1 MSESVLLEALLKNPT
16 ETEWLEF
23 KHNNSNERQIGEYIS
38 ALSNAAALAGQRNG
52 YLVWGVEDASRKV
65 LGTTFNPQQ
74 SRVGNELLEPWLSRL
89 LTPRLD
95 FRFSS
100 FEREGLTVV
109 LLEVPAARQM
119 PTRFEGAEYVR
130 VGSTKKNL
138 KDHPEKE
145 RALWDLFRQTPFEL
159 DVALP
164 DVDGTRMLELLD
176 YPAYFSMT
184 HQPLP
189 ESRTGIIEKFQTERF
204 LFRRAN
210 GRFDIT
216 NLGAL
221 LFVRELAEFPR
232 LGRKALRVVFYKGIN
247 RIETE
252 REQMGSRGYAVG
264 YAGAIKYLNE
274 RLPRNEHVG
283 QALRNEVAM
292 YPELALRELVANAL
306 IHQDFSIPG
315 AGPIVEVFSDR
326 IEVGNPGVPL
336 NDLQRLLD
344 LPPRSRNES
353 LAALMRRLGVCEERG
368 SGIDKVIHEI
378 ERYQLPPPD
387 FRVAGDNTLAVLF
400 APKKL
405 TSMSPA
411 DRIRACYQHAC
422 LMYVSNQ
429 RMNNTSLRKRFG
441 VDPANAA
448 SMSRYFNEAL
458 KAGVIRIGNPES
470 KSTKDRWYLPAWA

>member
-1 MSESVLLEALLKNPT
+1 MNESVLLDALLKNPH

-23 KHNNSNERQIGEYIS
+23 KHNNANPREIGEYIS

-52 YLVWGVEDASRKV
+52 YVVWGVEDASRKAI
-65 LGTTFNPQQ
+65 GTSFKPQQ
-74 SRVGNELLEPWLSRL
+74 VKIGNELLEPWLSRL

-95 FRFSS
+95 FKFSC
-100 FEREGLTVV
+100 FDKDGLNLV
-109 LLEVPAARQM
+109 LLEIPAARQM
-119 PTRFEGAEYVR
+119 PSRFESTEYIR
-130 VGSTKKNL
+130 VGSIKKNL

-145 RALWDLFRQTPFEL
+145 RALWELFRQTPFEL

-164 DVDGTRMLELLD
+164 DVDDTKVLELLD

-184 HQPLP
+184 AQPLP
-189 ESRTGIIEKFQTERF
+189 EGRVGIIAKLQAERF
-204 LFRRAN
+204 VLPRAN

-221 LFVRELAEFPR
+221 LFARELAQFSR
-232 LGRKALRVVFYKGIN
+232 LGRKALRVVFYKGVN
-247 RIETE
+247 RVETE
-252 REQMGSRGYAVG
+252 REQTGTRGYAAG
-264 YAGAIKYLNE
+264 YANAIKYLNE
-274 RLPRNEHVG
+274 RLPRNEHMG
-283 QALRNEVAM
+283 QALRKEVAV

-306 IHQDFSIPG
+306 IHQDFSIAG
-315 AGPIVEVFSDR
+315 AGPLVEVFSDR
-326 IEVGNPGVPL
+326 VEVSNPGVPL

-344 LPPRSRNES
+344 LPPRSRNEA
-353 LAALMRRLGVCEERG
+353 LAAVMRRLGVCEERG

-405 TSMSPA
+405 TSMSPV

-429 RMNNTSLRKRFG
+429 RMSNVTLRARFG
-441 VDPANAA
+441 VDAANAA

-458 KAGVIRIGNPES
+458 KAGVIRIGNPDS

>member
-1 MSESVLLEALLKNPT
+1 MNESVLLDALLKNPH

-23 KHNNSNERQIGEYIS
+23 KHNNADPREIGEYIS

-52 YLVWGVEDASRKV
+52 YVVWGVEDASRKV
-65 LGTTFNPQQ
+65 IGTTFNPQQ
-74 SRVGNELLEPWLSRL
+74 TKIGNELLEPWLSRL

-95 FRFSS
+95 FRF
-100 FEREGLTVV
+100 FCFDKGGLNLV
-109 LLEVPAARQM
+109 LLEIPAARQM
-119 PTRFEGAEYVR
+119 PSRFESTEFIR
-130 VGSTKKNL
+130 VGSTKKSL

-145 RALWDLFRQTPFEL
+145 RALWELFRQTPFEL

-164 DVDGTRMLELLD
+164 DVDATKVLELLD

-184 HQPLP
+184 EQPLP
-189 ESRTGIIEKFQTERF
+189 EGRVGIIAKLQAERF
-204 LFRRAN
+204 VLPRVN

-221 LFVRELAEFPR
+221 LFARELAEFSR
-232 LGRKALRVVFYKGIN
+232 LGRKALRVVFYKGVN
-247 RIETE
+247 RVETE
-252 REQMGSRGYAVG
+252 REQTGTRGYAVG

-274 RLPRNEHVG
+274 RLPRNEHIG
-283 QALRNEVAM
+283 QALRKEVAV

-306 IHQDFSIPG
+306 IHQDFSIAG
-315 AGPIVEVFSDR
+315 AGPLVEVFSDR
-326 IEVGNPGVPL
+326 VEVSNPGVPL

-344 LPPRSRNES
+344 LPPRSRNEA
-353 LAALMRRLGVCEERG
+353 LAAMMRRLGVCEERG

-387 FRVAGDNTLAVLF
+387 FRVAGDNTQAVLF
-400 APKKL
+400 APQKL
-405 TSMSPA
+405 TSMKPI

-429 RMNNTSLRKRFG
+429 RMSNVTLRARFG
-441 VDPANAA
+441 VDAANAA

-458 KAGVIRIGNPES
+458 KAGVIRIGNPDS

>member
-1 MSESVLLEALLKNPT
+1 MSESVLLEALLKNPM

-23 KHNNSNERQIGEYIS
+23 KHNKGNERQIGEYIS

-52 YLVWGVEDASRKV
+52 YLVWGVEDTSRKV

-74 SRVGNELLEPWLSRL
+74 ARVGNELLEPWLSRL

-100 FEREGLTVV
+100 FEKEGLSVV

-189 ESRTGIIEKFQTERF
+189 ESRTGIIEKFQAERF
-204 LFRRAN
+204 LLSRAN

-221 LFVRELAEFPR
+221 LFARELAEFPR

-252 REQMGSRGYAVG
+252 REQRGSRGYAVG

-315 AGPIVEVFSDR
+315 AGPMVEVFSDR

-353 LAALMRRLGVCEERG
+353 LAAVMRRLGVCEERG

-387 FRVAGDNTLAVLF
+387 FRVAGDNTVAVLF

-429 RMNNTSLRKRFG
+429 RMNNTSLRNRFG

>member
-23 KHNNSNERQIGEYIS
+23 KHNNGTERQIGEYIS

-74 SRVGNELLEPWLSRL
+74 ARVGNELLEPWLSRL

-100 FEREGLTVV
+100 FEKDGLNVV
-109 LLEVPAARQM
+109 LLAVPAARQM

-189 ESRTGIIEKFQTERF
+189 ESRTGIIEKFQAERF
-204 LFRRAN
+204 LLSRAN

-221 LFVRELAEFPR
+221 LFARELAEFPR

-252 REQMGSRGYAVG
+252 REQTGSRGYAVG

-283 QALRNEVAM
+283 QALRKEVAV

-315 AGPIVEVFSDR
+315 AGPMVEVFNDR
-326 IEVGNPGVPL
+326 IEVSNPGVPL

-353 LAALMRRLGVCEERG
+353 LAAVMRRLGVCEERG

-429 RMNNTSLRKRFG
+429 RMNNTSLRNRFG

-458 KAGVIRIGNPES
+458 KAGVIRIGNPAS

>member
-1 MSESVLLEALLKNPT
+1 MSESVLLEALLKNPM

-23 KHNNSNERQIGEYIS
+23 KHNKGNERQIGEYIS

-52 YLVWGVEDASRKV
+52 YLVWGVEDTSRKV

-74 SRVGNELLEPWLSRL
+74 ARVGNELLEPWLSRL

-100 FEREGLTVV
+100 FEKDGLTVV

-189 ESRTGIIEKFQTERF
+189 ESRTGIIEKFQAERF
-204 LFRRAN
+204 LLSRAN

-221 LFVRELAEFPR
+221 LFARELAEFPR

-252 REQMGSRGYAVG
+252 REQVGSRGYAVG

-353 LAALMRRLGVCEERG
+353 LAAVMRRLGVCEERG

-458 KAGVIRIGNPES
+458 KAGVIRIGNPAS

>member
-1 MSESVLLEALLKNPT
+1 MSEFVLLDALLKNPG

-23 KHNNSNERQIGEYIS
+23 KHNNGNERQIGEYIS

-52 YLVWGVEDASRKV
+52 YLVWGVEDATRKV
-65 LGTTFNPQQ
+65 VGTTFNPHQAK
-74 SRVGNELLEPWLSRL
+74 VGNELLEPWLSRL

-95 FRFSS
+95 FRFLSI
-100 FEREGLTVV
+100 EKDGLSVV

-130 VGSTKKNL
+130 VGSTKRNL

-145 RALWDLFRQTPFEL
+145 RALWELFRQTPFEL

-164 DVDGTRMLELLD
+164 DVDGVRVLELID
-176 YPAYFSMT
+176 YPAYFTMT
-184 HQPLP
+184 GQPLP
-189 ESRTGIIEKFQTERF
+189 EGRAGILEKLKAERF
-204 LFRRAN
+204 LISRAN

-221 LFVRELAEFPR
+221 LFARELAEFPR

-252 REQMGSRGYAVG
+252 REQTGTRGYAVG

-283 QALRNEVAM
+283 QALRKEVAM

-306 IHQDFSIPG
+306 IHQDFSIAG
-315 AGPIVEVFSDR
+315 AGPLVEVFSDR
-326 IEVGNPGVPL
+326 IEVSNPGVPL

-353 LAALMRRLGVCEERG
+353 LAAMMRRLGVCEERG

-387 FRVAGDNTLAVLF
+387 FRVAGDNTQAVLF

-405 TSMSPA
+405 TSMSPQ

-429 RMNNTSLRKRFG
+429 RMNNTTLRARFG
-441 VDPANAA
+441 VEAANAA

-458 KAGVIRIGNPES
+458 KARVIRIGNPES
-470 KSTKDRWYLPAWA
+470 KSTKDRWYLPSWA